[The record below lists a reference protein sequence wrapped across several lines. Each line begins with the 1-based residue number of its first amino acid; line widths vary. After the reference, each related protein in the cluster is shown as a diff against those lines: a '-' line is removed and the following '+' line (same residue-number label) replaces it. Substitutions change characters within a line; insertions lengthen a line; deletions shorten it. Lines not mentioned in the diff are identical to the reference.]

1 MTTLILGAT
10 GGLGSALARVWPDR
24 PLVVSGRDEAK
35 LSELAFE
42 LGARPCKADVGYE
55 SHVQKLFA
63 SIESVGAD
71 LDTIVYAAGSV
82 APEPL
87 SGASADVTRRV
98 WNANYFG
105 ALWTLKHGLP
115 KLKSGGRAYF
125 VGARPELVTARGF
138 AQYAASKAALARA
151 LDIARLEHR
160 GVTITLVLP
169 PAVDTPL
176 WSAVGRVPR
185 GALRASEVAEA
196 ILRDRLEDAGQTE
209 LRPE

>member
-10 GGLGSALARVWPDR
+10 GGLGSALARLWPDR
-24 PLVVSGRDEAK
+24 PLILSGRDEVT
-35 LSELAFE
+35 LAALADE
-42 LGARPCKADVGYE
+42 LGGVPCRADVGYE
-55 SHVQKLFA
+55 SHVQKLFESA
-63 SIESVGAD
+63 SN

-87 SGASADVTRRV
+87 ADASGDATRRV

-105 ALWTLKHGLP
+105 ALWTLKHGLA
-115 KLKSGGRAYF
+115 KLKPGGRAYF

-151 LDIARLEHR
+151 LDVARLEHR

-176 WSAVGRVPR
+176 WTAVGRVPK
-185 GALRASEVAEA
+185 GALAPRVVAEA
-196 ILRDRLEDAGQTE
+196 IVRDRSEGAGQPE